1 MRGLEKKLLGNTSGQ
16 NTDLKEG
23 GKDIGIAPGQQQE
36 GQEGAEATVE
46 DRRAHVGQG
55 VHGPGL
61 AIVALEAEEVDGD
74 VRGVVESEADAEDED
89 DGGHDLDGQAH
100 EVGEAADVGHAEGH
114 GREDK
119 NAGLEI
125 EPTNKI

>member
-1 MRGLEKKLLGNTSGQ
+1 M
-16 NTDLKEG
+16 
-23 GKDIGIAPGQQQE
+23 
-36 GQEGAEATVE
+36 
-46 DRRAHVGQG
+46 GQG

-125 EPTNKI
+125 EPTNKIWPKESDLLSHQIRLIVVLSSRCHR